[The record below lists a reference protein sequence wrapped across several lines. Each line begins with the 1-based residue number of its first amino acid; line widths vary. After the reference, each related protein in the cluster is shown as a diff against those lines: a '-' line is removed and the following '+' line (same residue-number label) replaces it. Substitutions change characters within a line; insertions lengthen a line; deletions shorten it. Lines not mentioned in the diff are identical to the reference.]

1 MYGSALDGRCGRG
14 GPEIGPARSW
24 GFHVVGLP
32 VQTSQRERL
41 HPNKRLKLSA
51 PRAPTGGAT
60 QATRPAIRKSLILSA
75 AAVRAAA

>member
-1 MYGSALDGRCGRG
+1 MVVAG
-14 GPEIGPARSW
+14 GAARSIGPASSW
-24 GFHVVGLP
+24 WFPWVYRDV
-32 VQTSQRERL
+32 SQRERP

-60 QATRPAIRKSLILSA
+60 QATRPAIRKSLISSA